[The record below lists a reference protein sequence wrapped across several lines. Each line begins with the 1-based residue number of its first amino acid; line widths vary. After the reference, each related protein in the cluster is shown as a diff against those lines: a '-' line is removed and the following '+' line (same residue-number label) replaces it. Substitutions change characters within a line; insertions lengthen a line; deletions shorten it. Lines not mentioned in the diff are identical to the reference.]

1 MKFSDALAT
10 GKKVLT
16 RGLWVLH
23 CEYMNRS
30 LPLAPLSVF
39 RRQFSVPGGDG
50 SLTPSTSHTAAYRP
64 FAQGLSSV
72 RQASAPATRHFAGF
86 TLIELMVVVTIIAI
100 LAGLA
105 LSSMGYVNR
114 KGAESRARSEVA
126 ALSAA
131 IEAFKL
137 DRGSYPPTVASLYT
151 NLCPPS
157 GTNRVYFEPPVGMA
171 TNNQFLDPWGTAYGY
186 SNYTAYF
193 ELWSTAGGA
202 SSNNWIRN

>member
-10 GKKVLT
+10 VKKVLT

-23 CEYMNRS
+23 CEYMHRS

-39 RRQFSVPGGDG
+39 RRQFSVLNRSGFLVFPARH
-50 SLTPSTSHTAAYRP
+50 TP
-64 FAQGLSSV
+64 L
-72 RQASAPATRHFAGF
+72 ATRHSRRTDAF

-137 DRGSYPPTVASLYT
+137 DSGFYPPTAASLYT

-157 GTNRVYFEPPVGMA
+157 GTNKVYFEPPVGMA